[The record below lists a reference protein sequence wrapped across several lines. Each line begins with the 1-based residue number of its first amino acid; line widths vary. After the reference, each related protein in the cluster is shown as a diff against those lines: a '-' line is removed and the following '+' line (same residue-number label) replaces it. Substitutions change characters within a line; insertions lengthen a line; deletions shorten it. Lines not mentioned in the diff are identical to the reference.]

1 MLWNRQAAATHRC
14 AFLIDESDPMNRS
27 PAPRSQPAI
36 PGRRREVSERERADA
51 AAQTAVAD
59 LPPAQTPTDAA
70 PEMSVSDSA
79 VAPESAGAGPAESSG
94 AGASASAT
102 GAGVTKTGLDA
113 VAATGGPATAAA
125 AAGDSRAWMVGGAL
139 GVLGLGAAAAG
150 GGGGGKDSSPTP
162 PSGQTPDVPKP
173 DVPKP
178 DVPKPD
184 VPKPDVPKPD
194 VPKPDVPKPDV
205 PKPDVPKPDVPKP
218 DVPKPDEAKPK
229 PDETKPDPQHP
240 DDTKPD
246 DHKPTDPTTPDDHK
260 PVDPTPPDEHK
271 PTDPQQPDGPTP
283 DQPTPVEPPPPPARV
298 QLALVNDTG
307 FSDTDRLTH
316 DATVRVDGI
325 AAGNSWKYSVD
336 GGTTWVEGGAD
347 HLVPAAS
354 FLADGEQHLRV
365 VQSNASG
372 ESSEAAELVFELD
385 RTAPVGVPE
394 IALVRDTLTAWA
406 PKGDRISSKGDL
418 AVAGLDGVSAWV
430 YSIDGGDWQRGDANH
445 LIPEAAFG
453 PDGHHTVQVKQVDEA
468 GNEGAITDY
477 DFTLDRFVAIPTLT
491 FINSAVDAD
500 GRTVTNGGRVLLN
513 GMETG
518 GYLVEWLNQ
527 GTVAGSSHG
536 WLDPRFETGV
546 PLALELS
553 DFERPSAGIKLHQG
567 ENTLDVCACDIANN
581 WTKIERIT
589 FIYDTVAPDSPAV
602 SLKHDDGASSTDKI
616 TSDATLTIAGLETSA
631 KWKYS
636 LDAGKTW
643 TRGAG
648 AELEASAITGAGE
661 HTVRVIQT
669 DLAGND
675 SAATVF
681 TFTLDPAQS
690 LIHPAPVI

>member
-51 AAQTAVAD
+51 AAQTAAAD

-79 VAPESAGAGPAESSG
+79 VAPETAEAGPAESS
-94 AGASASAT
+94 GASASAT
-102 GAGVTKTGLDA
+102 GAGVTKAGLDA
-113 VAATGGPATAAA
+113 IAATGGPATAAA
-125 AAGDSRAWMVGGAL
+125 AAAGESRAWMVGGAL

-218 DVPKPDEAKPK
+218 DVPKPDLPKPDEAKPKPDEAKPK

-240 DDTKPD
+240 DDTK
-246 DHKPTDPTTPDDHK
+246 PDDHK

-283 DQPTPVEPPPPPARV
+283 DQPTPVEPPPARV

-307 FSDTDRLTH
+307 SSDTDRLTH

-325 AAGNSWKYSVD
+325 ASGNSWKYSVD

-385 RTAPVGVPE
+385 RTAPVGVPTIKLVLDTGYKE
-394 IALVRDTLTAWA
+394 ALAS
-406 PKGDRISSKGDL
+406 DRISSKGDL
-418 AVAGLDGVSAWV
+418 IVSGLDGVSAWV
-430 YSIDGGDWQRGDANH
+430 YSVDGGDWVRGDANH

-453 PDGHHTVQVKQVDEA
+453 PDGHHAVQVKQVDEA
-468 GNEGAITDY
+468 GNEGAVTAY
-477 DFTLDRFVAIPTLT
+477 DFTLDRFAATPTLT
-491 FINSAVDAD
+491 LANAAVDTD
-500 GRTVTNGGRVLLN
+500 GRIVTNGGQVLIN
-513 GMETG
+513 GVEPGG
-518 GYLVEWLNQ
+518 GYFLERLNADTNGYTPFRAWAMLQ
-527 GTVAGSSHG
+527 YEAGKPTSIE
-536 WLDPRFETGV
+536 LTQFEIPSEGV
-546 PLALELS
+546 
-553 DFERPSAGIKLHQG
+553 RLHQG
-567 ENTLDVCACDIANN
+567 ENTLEFSARDGASNRAK
-581 WTKIERIT
+581 TERIT

-643 TRGAG
+643 TQGAG

-661 HTVRVIQT
+661 HTVQVIQT

>member
-51 AAQTAVAD
+51 AAQTAAAD

-79 VAPESAGAGPAESSG
+79 VAPETAEAGPAESSG
-94 AGASASAT
+94 AGASAT
-102 GAGVTKTGLDA
+102 GAGVTKASPDA
-113 VAATGGPATAAA
+113 VAATGAPAIAAAA
-125 AAGDSRAWMVGGAL
+125 AAGESRAWMVGGAL

-218 DVPKPDEAKPK
+218 DLPKPDEAKPK

-260 PVDPTPPDEHK
+260 PVDPMPPDEHK

-283 DQPTPVEPPPPPARV
+283 DQPTPVEPPPARV

-307 FSDTDRLTH
+307 SSDTDRLTH

-372 ESSEAAELVFELD
+372 VASEVAELVFELD
-385 RTAPVGVPE
+385 RTAPVGVPT
-394 IALVRDTLTAWA
+394 IKLAFDSGYY
-406 PKGDRISSKGDL
+406 PGNHIDRISNKGDL
-418 AVAGLDGVSAWV
+418 SVSGLDGVSAWI
-430 YSIDGGDWQRGDANH
+430 YSIDGGDWVRGDANH

-468 GNEGAITDY
+468 GNEGDVTPY
-477 DFTLDRFVAIPTLT
+477 DFTLDRFAAVPTLT
-491 FINSAVDAD
+491 LTNFAFDAN
-500 GRTVTNGGRVLLN
+500 GRMVTNGGQL
-513 GMETG
+513 
-518 GYLVEWLNQ
+518 LVEGPEGRQILSRLNPDPNASDYD
-527 GTVAGSSHG
+527 GFAGWAG
-536 WLDPRFETGV
+536 LRLEAGK
-546 PLALELS
+546 PLTFELS
-553 DFERPSAGIKLHQG
+553 EFNRPSAPLRQG
-567 ENTLDVCACDIANN
+567 ENTLDFSVIDLAGNRG
-581 WTKIERIT
+581 KFERIT

-648 AELEASAITGAGE
+648 AELDASAITGAGE
-661 HTVRVIQT
+661 HTVQVIQT